1 MLTRLIGAI
10 VALVGALSAGPT
22 LAHPHIWIDSY
33 YSVNLSSPRVN
44 VVEAH
49 WSFDVFS
56 SLDMLIE
63 FDKNA
68 NGQLEKAEEAEA
80 AQAFTNLAQYGYFIK
95 MEVGGTPITPASVDV
110 LSVGVQDQALIVRL
124 GITLPQEVDLRQQ
137 TLRLGFG
144 DPENYFAMV
153 IPDDGLVQLNGM
165 RAETCTPA
173 PADATEF
180 YMEGW
185 VDLRCDP

>member
-1 MLTRLIGAI
+1 MHKRLRRILAI
-10 VALVGALSAGPT
+10 LWCSLVGSQA

-33 YSVNLSSPRVN
+33 YSVNVSTPRVQ

-68 NGQLEKAEEAEA
+68 NGQLEKKEEADA
-80 AQAFTNLAQYGYFIK
+80 ALAFTNLAQYGYFLK
-95 MEVGGTPITPASVDV
+95 MQVDGRVIEPASVDV
-110 LSVGVQDQALIVRL
+110 LNVGVQDQALTVRL
-124 GITLPQEVDLRQQ
+124 GITLPQEVDLQQ
-137 TLRLGFG
+137 HRLRLGFG

-153 IPDDGLVQLNGM
+153 IPEDGLLQLNGM
-165 RAETCTPA
+165 RAETCTPM
-173 PADATEF
+173 PADADEF

-185 VDLRCDP
+185 VDLTCDP